1 MSGCRL
7 VRRAPLA
14 LAVFLALAAAACSAG
29 GDGPKPLSTQ
39 APKEPADAFVAE
51 MLNGRPTDAAERLAS
66 TQAGFAFDLP
76 QISIELQTNAFRVA
90 ESKRRNNTSFVYLLR
105 GRRNGKP
112 VSAPWVVA
120 LEKDLDSWR
129 IGNFTR
135 AKTYLARAVRRS
147 CTRFSVPAR
156 RRARFGRCS
165 KRTASAAP
173 NENATTGHGSP
184 RTSERTGSDKA
195 AIIEETDA

>member
-1 MSGCRL
+1 MSGFL
-7 VRRAPLA
+7 QVSRASLA
-14 LAVFLALAAAACSAG
+14 LAIFVVLAAAGCSAG

-51 MLNGRPTDAAERLAS
+51 MLDGRPDDAAERLSS
-66 TQAGFAFDLP
+66 THAGFAFDLP

-90 ESKRRNNTSFVYLLR
+90 ESKRLNDKSFVYLMQ

-129 IGNFTR
+129 IGNFSR
-135 AKTYLARAVRRS
+135 AKTY
-147 CTRFSVPAR
+147 
-156 RRARFGRCS
+156 
-165 KRTASAAP
+165 
-173 NENATTGHGSP
+173 
-184 RTSERTGSDKA
+184 
-195 AIIEETDA
+195 

>member
-1 MSGCRL
+1 MARPRGTRSFVSGCPR

-14 LAVFLALAAAACSAG
+14 LAVFLVLAAAACSAG
-29 GDGPKPLSTQ
+29 GEEAKPLSPQ

-51 MLNGRPTDAAERLAS
+51 MLDGRPTDAAERLSS
-66 TQAGFAFDLP
+66 THAGFAFDLP
-76 QISIELQTNAFRVA
+76 QISIELQTNGFRVA
-90 ESKRRNNTSFVYLLR
+90 ESKRRNDQSFVYLLR

-135 AKTYLARAVRRS
+135 AKTY
-147 CTRFSVPAR
+147 
-156 RRARFGRCS
+156 
-165 KRTASAAP
+165 
-173 NENATTGHGSP
+173 
-184 RTSERTGSDKA
+184 
-195 AIIEETDA
+195 